1 MSEPLRE
8 YEHGYTC
15 SQVVE
20 LATDYVEGA
29 MPAEHRTHFE
39 MHLNFCDGCF
49 TFIDQIRATAAT
61 AGRLSEEQ
69 VPEEIKGKL
78 LAAFREWRRE

>member
-1 MSEPLRE
+1 MTEPLRV